1 MTVQLDIPY
10 HTLLSLVEQL
20 PDEQQYDLL
29 QRLLA
34 KSKARHLSMDE
45 RLKVLD
51 SLVIDSD
58 VVITDYSDRREDWY
72 GDDGR

>member
-29 QRLLA
+29 QRLLE

-51 SLVIDSD
+51 SLAIDSD
-58 VVITDYSDRREDWY
+58 GSDLA
-72 GDDGR
+72 